1 MMAELFAVLTWYI
14 LITLLGLA
22 AAPLA
27 FVWLRHLPDRG
38 WSVARPLGWL
48 LVGYLVWLT
57 SVLGMARLDGRV
69 GWGALLLVA
78 LASWGVLARWG
89 GGWSAWRA
97 WLVRHRW
104 LLLGEEVLFLCAFA
118 LWVVV
123 RAHDNAILG
132 TEKPMEF
139 AFLNAVVRG
148 GEMPP
153 NDPWLA
159 GYAISYYYFGY
170 VLMGLLSLMGGVP
183 TGVAFN
189 LGVALLFALS
199 ALGAFGVGYN
209 LARTVW
215 NTRTSVA
222 VGVLAALLL
231 VGVSNF
237 EGVLE
242 IASAN
247 GIGSPAFYAWLDIR
261 NLTLN
266 PSETWY
272 PSDNWWWWRA
282 SRTIRDVDPQTGGHI
297 EIIDEFPFF
306 SFLLGDMHPHVLALP
321 FGLLALA
328 AAFNLLRAARRA
340 LPARAWHGLLVP
352 AERVDEGVLGYVL
365 TLLVVG
371 ALGFLNSWD
380 FPTYGFIVMAAW
392 VVAIWSAQIRLPR
405 DLWVALLGIPFWS
418 IALFAPFYVGFR
430 SQAQGLGLVP
440 WAIHT
445 RLHQY
450 LIYVGVVGLAALGF
464 VLAHVRLLRGARP
477 TRLALGLAVLAG
489 GVGVLGLFKRAP
501 VAVLGIVVAL
511 VALFALDTLLAR
523 ARSDGEVDE
532 ARWFALGL
540 VAVAALLMVLP
551 EFVFIRDVFGT
562 RMNTVF
568 KFYFQAW
575 TLMAVAGAFGAV
587 WLARRLPPFGAWV
600 WSVCLLAGVGLS
612 LLYPIAATWTKTGM
626 FRGNATLDGTR
637 WYQSHP
643 DYPAAAWLLANE
655 PAQVVI
661 LEGTKPNAAYDFDVA
676 RVATLTGLSTVLGW
690 GNHELQW
697 RGNYDEPARRT
708 PLIERI
714 YTTTDPNEARAL
726 LDEFNVRYVVVG
738 SFERNT
744 YNLAPPQI
752 EKFATFMTPVL
763 QTEHVI
769 LFAR

>member
-1 MMAELFAVLTWYI
+1 MLAEFFAVITWYI

-27 FVWLRHLPDRG
+27 FVWLRFLPDRG

-48 LVGYLVWLT
+48 LVGYLVWLLGT
-57 SVLGMARLDGRV
+57 LGMARLDGRV
-69 GWGALLLVA
+69 GWGALMLV
-78 LASWGVLARWG
+78 GVVAWMVLHRWG
-89 GGWSAWRA
+89 GGWSAWRSWVQA
-97 WLVRHRW
+97 HRR
-104 LLLGEEVLFLCAFA
+104 LIFIEEALFLLAFA
-118 LWVVV
+118 LWVFV

-148 GEMPP
+148 GEIPP

-159 GYAISYYYFGY
+159 GYTISYYYFGY
-170 VLMGLLSLMGGVP
+170 LLMGLLSVMGGIS
-183 TGVAFN
+183 TSVAFN
-189 LGVALLFALS
+189 LGIALLFALS

-215 NTRTSVA
+215 PSRAS
-222 VGVLAALLL
+222 VGVGLLAALLL

-247 GIGSPAFYAWLDIR
+247 GLGSPALYAWLDIR
-261 NLTLN
+261 NLSLN

-272 PSDNWWWWRA
+272 PADNWWWWRA
-282 SRTIRDVDPQTGGHI
+282 SRVIRDIDPQSGGHI

-328 AAFNLLRAARRA
+328 VAFNTLRAARRA
-340 LPARAWHGLLVP
+340 VPAPSWHGLLLP
-352 AERVDEGVLGYVL
+352 AERLGEGVVAYGL

-380 FPTYGFIVMAAW
+380 FPTYGLIVMAAW
-392 VVAIWSAQIRLPR
+392 FVGVWSVQARVPR
-405 DLWVALLGIPFWS
+405 DMWVALLGIPFWG
-418 IALFAPFYVGFR
+418 IALFFPFYVGFR

-450 LIYVGVVGLAALGF
+450 LIYVGVVGLTTWAF
-464 VLAHVRLLRGARP
+464 VLAQGHLLRRYRP
-477 TRLALGLAVLAG
+477 TRLALVLAG
-489 GVGVLGLFKRAP
+489 LIGGVGLLGLLKGAP
-501 VAVLGIVVAL
+501 VAVLGTVLAAVAL
-511 VALFALDTLLAR
+511 LALDGLLAQAR
-523 ARSDGEVDE
+523 AGGEAEE
-532 ARWFALGL
+532 ARWFALGIA
-540 VAVAALLMVLP
+540 AVAMLLMVLP

-575 TLMAVAGAFGAV
+575 TLMAVVGAFGAV
-587 WLARRLPPFGAWV
+587 WLMRRLPFAGAWMWV
-600 WSVCLLAGVGLS
+600 ALLAVGLS
-612 LLYPIAATWTKTGM
+612 LSMLYPVAATWTKAGM
-626 FRGNATLDGTR
+626 FRGEATLDGTR
-637 WYQSHP
+637 WYQAHP
-643 DYPAAAWLLANE
+643 DYPAAAWLMVNE

-676 RVATLTGLSTVLGW
+676 RVATLTGLSTLLGW

-697 RGNYDEPARRT
+697 RGNYDEPGRRT
-708 PLIERI
+708 PIIERI
-714 YTTTDPNEARAL
+714 YTTTDPEEAKML
-726 LDEFNVRYVVVG
+726 LDEFDVRYVVVG

-744 YNLAPPQI
+744 YNLALPQI
-752 EKFATFMTPVL
+752 EKFAAFMTPVF